1 MINRFNITLALFIIL
16 LTTGIATAYT
26 PMTYTAQKIFIP
38 YTSITGKWWT
48 GLAIT
53 NESAESHNYYLR
65 FYAEN
70 GDFIASG
77 CITVNA
83 HAIFTDALQN
93 YFVNGDWVDG
103 HVSVEIIQVSDST
116 VKFSATLFMGNTAES
131 RGFGFQSFRSENYEM
146 FSDLMCQ
153 QLPY

>member
-1 MINRFNITLALFIIL
+1 MINK
-16 LTTGIATAYT
+16 
-26 PMTYTAQKIFIP
+26 KICIQLSKFAIFLSMAC
-38 YTSITGKWWT
+38 SISGTV
-48 GLAIT
+48 
-53 NESAESHNYYLR
+53 
-65 FYAEN
+65 YAEN